1 VKKAQKIVK
10 ERLIINAKSISQAF
24 KKVDADG
31 SGTLSRDEIMEMLNS
46 YYILKYQVT
55 AAPRCHRAVT
65 ALSPRCHHP
74 HA

>member
-1 VKKAQKIVK
+1 MKKAQKIVK

-46 YYILKYQVT
+46 YYILKYQVPPPT
-55 AAPRCHRAVT
+55 PPTPSSSIRLASRRDS
-65 ALSPRCHHP
+65 L
-74 HA
+74 